1 MHDAGGA
8 VIGVLCTVEDVTT
21 QIADQQIL
29 KRREQA
35 LATLAEIQRQLLA
48 WQWDWQEPA
57 ITQVFAALGEIS
69 GASRV
74 YYYEL
79 QGGHHEPLS
88 LCQRVEWAAQGIAS
102 TLDDPR
108 FQIMPLDPLF
118 TDWHDQL
125 SRQRVINLVE
135 ADFSD
140 LQRQVLARSPSSVK
154 SLCCCP

>member
-8 VIGVLCTVEDVTT
+8 LIGVLCTVEDVTT

-69 GASRV
+69 G
-74 YYYEL
+74 
-79 QGGHHEPLS
+79 
-88 LCQRVEWAAQGIAS
+88 
-102 TLDDPR
+102 
-108 FQIMPLDPLF
+108 
-118 TDWHDQL
+118 
-125 SRQRVINLVE
+125 
-135 ADFSD
+135 
-140 LQRQVLARSPSSVK
+140 SSI
-154 SLCCCP
+154 